1 MIECIT
7 HPFWLLLFSVP
18 AFQLREQIS
27 SSASAANEETTR
39 LRLRLSELE
48 EQHKA
53 EVAALTGQQQAESA
67 AAEKEKSARREAE
80 ASLTGLKTRVVE
92 LENQVSNSPHS
103 DFLYRVFIFGLL
115 FNFLL
120 LPITVVL

>member
-1 MIECIT
+1 MVECISN
-7 HPFWLLLFSVP
+7 PFWLLFFSVP
-18 AFQLREQIS
+18 AFQLGEQAS

-80 ASLTGLKTRVVE
+80 ASLTGLKTRIVE
-92 LENQVSNSPHS
+92 LENQVSNSLHCFVRS
-103 DFLYRVFIFGLL
+103 DLI
-115 FNFLL
+115 
-120 LPITVVL
+120 